1 MTDFKFAKE
10 CSEKGIEFNGCQ
22 IYVYKITPL
31 FGGKSF
37 KKIMTLDEAER
48 QCHRSFEVK
57 ELYSSPSEE
66 ELSKRLPNV
75 IEKLNERINKKEFI
89 EVMKWDFVIEEY
101 TYRFQFEYNNNVIR
115 EKVSGKTK
123 KECYQKAI
131 ILLNDMELLK

>member
-10 CSEKGIEFNGCQ
+10 CSEKGIEFSDTDWYFRKYNDNIRLIPNCK
-22 IYVYKITPL
+22 YL
-31 FGGKSF
+31 E
-37 KKIMTLDEAER
+37 EANSTHFMKAE
-48 QCHRSFEVK
+48 
-57 ELYSSPSEE
+57 YYPNPSEE